1 MQLITERLFLIPLQP
16 DGMRALLARTTDPEL
31 IQPYTDM
38 LDLSLAHPEQWV
50 WYTAWGLYQN
60 DSGDWVGD
68 LCFKGLPE
76 NGQPEIGYAF
86 CRNMNI
92 RATPPR
98 LSAPPAAGRSNS
110 PASPP
115 SRPKL
120 IPAIPPRRRCCTG
133 WGSCRPGLWARKGR
147 GLFCAKSLDFIAK
160 SALSPFTSPATC
172 AIIYSNIAVCVFN
185 GLAASANCISQI
197 CCYP

>member
-76 NGQPEIGYAF
+76 NGQPEIGYGLLPEYEHQGNKFYRFAF
-86 CRNMNI
+86 RCYRQNFGNSYS
-92 RATPPR
+92 
-98 LSAPPAAGRSNS
+98 LSTESQSGETNS
-110 PASPP
+110 
-115 SRPKL
+115 RTQKV
-120 IPAIPPRRRCCTG
+120 
-133 WGSCRPGLWARKGR
+133 K
-147 GLFCAKSLDFIAK
+147 
-160 SALSPFTSPATC
+160 
-172 AIIYSNIAVCVFN
+172 
-185 GLAASANCISQI
+185 
-197 CCYP
+197 

>member
-38 LDLSLAHPEQWV
+38 LDLSLAHLEQWV

-76 NGQPEIGYAF
+76 NGQPEIGCGLLPEYEHQGYATE
-86 CRNMNI
+86 
-92 RATPPR
+92 AET
-98 LSAPPAAGRSNS
+98 AP
-110 PASPP
+110 
-115 SRPKL
+115 
-120 IPAIPPRRRCCTG
+120 
-133 WGSCRPGLWARKGR
+133 
-147 GLFCAKSLDFIAK
+147 DH
-160 SALSPFTSPATC
+160 
-172 AIIYSNIAVCVFN
+172 
-185 GLAASANCISQI
+185 AASRAVLHRVGFVPTGTVGAKGPRFILRQK
-197 CCYP
+197 P

>member
-76 NGQPEIGYAF
+76 NGQPEIGYGLLPEYEHQGYATEAVRAA
-86 CRNMNI
+86 CRW
-92 RATPPR
+92 A
-98 LSAPPAAGRSNS
+98 SNS

-115 SRPKL
+115 SRPRL
-120 IPAIPPRRRCCTG
+120 TPAIPPRRRFCTG
-133 WGSCRPGLWARKGR
+133 WALFRPGLWARKGR
-147 GLFCAKSLDFIAK
+147 GLFCAKSLDSIAK
-160 SALSPFTSPATC
+160 SALSPLHRPQL
-172 AIIYSNIAVCVFN
+172 V
-185 GLAASANCISQI
+185 
-197 CCYP
+197 P

>member
-38 LDLSLAHPEQWV
+38 LNLSLAHPEQWV

-76 NGQPEIGYAF
+76 NGQPEIGYGLLPEYEHQGY
-86 CRNMNI
+86 
-92 RATPPR
+92 ATEAVPLPLGLR
-98 LSAPPAAGRSNS
+98 TAR
-110 PASPP
+110 
-115 SRPKL
+115 RH
-120 IPAIPPRRRCCTG
+120 RRRGRDRPRSCCLAG
-133 WGSCRPGLWARKGR
+133 GAAPGGLCSDRDDGR
-147 GLFCAKSLDFIAK
+147 GRAEVYFAPKALTPSPNQRFPLYISLNLCHNLF
-160 SALSPFTSPATC
+160 
-172 AIIYSNIAVCVFN
+172 
-185 GLAASANCISQI
+185 Q
-197 CCYP
+197 

>member
-76 NGQPEIGYAF
+76 NGQPEIGYGLLPEYEHQGYATEAVRAACRWAF
-86 CRNMNI
+86 EQPGVT
-92 RATPPR
+92 AVEAETAPR
-98 LSAPPAAGRSNS
+98 SCCLAGGAAPG
-110 PASPP
+110 
-115 SRPKL
+115 
-120 IPAIPPRRRCCTG
+120 
-133 WGSCRPGLWARKGR
+133 GLCSDRDCGR
-147 GLFCAKSLDFIAK
+147 GRAEVYFAPKALTPSPNQRFPLYIA
-160 SALSPFTSPATC
+160 LNLC
-172 AIIYSNIAVCVFN
+172 HN
-185 GLAASANCISQI
+185 LL
-197 CCYP
+197 